1 MSDRK
6 QASWARPSPAQGV
19 WHPATSSVSEGRPW
33 DTAGRVTL
41 GGPLS
46 GQSSSQGVA
55 ALGSTGFG
63 VCVPSEKSWHPPQGF
78 LKSPKKGVECDPAP
92 PPPHQPC
99 QPCQP
104 QGICLGFGKA
114 ASTELP
120 VPEKRLNQ
128 QRVLLVFIIS
138 ETKEFCLP
146 GRRSRSTAH
155 QVTSLKMSSEMNNET
170 VIKRLM
176 AVQAQ

>member
-92 PPPHQPC
+92 PPPTSPAS
-99 QPCQP
+99 PASP
-104 QGICLGFGKA
+104 RGYAWDLGRP
-114 ASTELP
+114 LP
-120 VPEKRLNQ
+120 
-128 QRVLLVFIIS
+128 
-138 ETKEFCLP
+138 
-146 GRRSRSTAH
+146 RSFQSPR
-155 QVTSLKMSSEMNNET
+155 KD
-170 VIKRLM
+170 
-176 AVQAQ
+176 